1 MSQIRFARG
10 LAEEFVLDLS
20 AGCLEQLIRTAVSRQ
35 LDVQIRE
42 HNIDIYACGRCVI
55 NLAHYRQRGIYKAK
69 VHSIYL
75 NGVHWPVSLDIGSDN
90 YCRFAFDAT
99 SMDSYIASIDQIIG
113 NAIALAEP
121 EATVEEKLIQASHRP
136 ESPLI
141 FFDRQVQLHGV
152 QKRMD
157 MVGLALHPEPKI
169 ILTELKQ
176 GLDNRIQKL
185 MDQISS
191 YYDLIAP
198 DGHLREDV
206 FVSYTTVI
214 EQKKKLGLM
223 PPEISMPKDRPAVEC
238 LIVLYDY
245 NERSELLGRLVDAA
259 KQHTLP
265 VRLVSL
271 PEKQFAIPPMLDWRI
286 LS

>member
-10 LAEEFVLDLS
+10 LADEFVSELS
-20 AGCLEQLIRTAVSRQ
+20 AGCLEQLIRTALSRQ
-35 LDVQIRE
+35 LDIQIRE
-42 HNIDIYACGRCVI
+42 HNIDIYACGRCVM
-55 NLAHYRQRGIYKAK
+55 NLAHSRQRGVYKAK
-69 VHSIYL
+69 IHSKYL
-75 NGVHWPVSLDIGSDN
+75 NGVHWPVLLDTGSDN
-90 YCRFAFDAT
+90 YCRFAFDAAL
-99 SMDSYIASIDQIIG
+99 MGSYIASIDQIIA

-121 EATVEEKLIQASHRP
+121 EATIEERLIQASHHP

-157 MVGLALHPEPKI
+157 MIGLALHPEAKI
-169 ILTELKQ
+169 ILAELKQ

-206 FVSYTTVI
+206 FESYSNVI
-214 EQKKKLGLM
+214 EQKKELGLM

-245 NERSELLGRLVDAA
+245 NARSELLGRLVDAA

-271 PEKQFAIPPMLDWRI
+271 LNDQFAMPPMPDWRI